1 MYICINT
8 QRNKTGRFCLFLFKV
23 ISVNFFLLNLSI
35 EKIAG
40 VTAFIYDA
48 YNYYPELNLRN
59 VQYSAAIEINNNG
72 QITNL
77 KQHFLL
83 RFKKTRQIYLVFITI
98 DKLVL
103 HFQELPAGVHQK

>member
-59 VQYSAAIEINNNG
+59 VQYSAAIEINNDG

-83 RFKKTRQIYLVFITI
+83 HSKKNQTNLSGFHYHR
-98 DKLVL
+98 
-103 HFQELPAGVHQK
+103 